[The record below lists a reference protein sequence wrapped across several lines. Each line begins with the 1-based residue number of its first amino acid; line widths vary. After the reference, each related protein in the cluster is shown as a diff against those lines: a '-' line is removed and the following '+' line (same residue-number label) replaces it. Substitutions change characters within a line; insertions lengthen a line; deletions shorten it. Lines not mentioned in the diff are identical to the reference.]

1 MTISKL
7 FGAAALAG
15 SLALATNAVA
25 DTAPDIRGV
34 WSGTHT
40 VAGLPN
46 ANSDG
51 APRFNE
57 AELILDI
64 KEQQGN
70 AFWGTSKWS
79 RVGSDRWGEAQV
91 TGAIT
96 QDGSGNIA
104 IVESRVGP
112 KNMVNGLINATYE
125 DGKIYADFR
134 SMTSGI
140 SYSTVLE
147 RDGTS

>member
-1 MTISKL
+1 MTITKYL
-7 FGAAALAG
+7 GAAALAG
-15 SLALATNAVA
+15 SLAVATTAIA

-51 APRFNE
+51 APRFNQAGLVLE
-57 AELILDI
+57 I

-70 AFWGTSKWS
+70 AFWGTTKWS
-79 RVGSDRWGEAQV
+79 RVGSDRVGEAQV

-104 IVESRVGP
+104 MVETRVGP
-112 KNMVNGLINATYE
+112 KNMINGLIDATYQ

-134 SMTSGI
+134 SKSGL